1 MKRKGWLISMVV
13 AVAMLF
19 SGLIAAFPM
28 ASAQAADALLAV
40 AQYVKTSGSATCATN
55 PASATYNGTV
65 NINVPLSTALAG
77 HEADMAE
84 AARYGLYPH
93 GLEGKNKIAYI
104 SYAVTFPKNVTI
116 GQVTTSNT
124 SSIINGNRIVPTVES
139 TADRQTVNFKMYLI
153 DVNWAGVY
161 DAYQR
166 DKQDPGAHTVNLRI
180 PYTVTATTKQQ
191 AQQFEAATVTGRGSL
206 SFYKSG
212 WEAQLDYNVQNYK
225 TDDASQP
232 LASGMSDCLP
242 DPVQKTTKW
251 VADTGESL
259 KNPVV
264 GDDFQVAGTIDGYEF
279 VSEATSGDGNTKTYT
294 FKKKST
300 NPTDAIPEGTIKG
313 TISANLSGSA
323 DGNKKNLQRRRF
335 HCSEQKVCF
344 LCNRH
349 TACERPC

>member
-116 GQVTTSNT
+116 G
-124 SSIINGNRIVPTVES
+124 
-139 TADRQTVNFKMYLI
+139 
-153 DVNWAGVY
+153 
-161 DAYQR
+161 
-166 DKQDPGAHTVNLRI
+166 
-180 PYTVTATTKQQ
+180 
-191 AQQFEAATVTGRGSL
+191 
-206 SFYKSG
+206 
-212 WEAQLDYNVQNYK
+212 
-225 TDDASQP
+225 
-232 LASGMSDCLP
+232 
-242 DPVQKTTKW
+242 
-251 VADTGESL
+251 
-259 KNPVV
+259 
-264 GDDFQVAGTIDGYEF
+264 
-279 VSEATSGDGNTKTYT
+279 
-294 FKKKST
+294 
-300 NPTDAIPEGTIKG
+300 
-313 TISANLSGSA
+313 
-323 DGNKKNLQRRRF
+323 
-335 HCSEQKVCF
+335 
-344 LCNRH
+344 
-349 TACERPC
+349 

>member
-1 MKRKGWLISMVV
+1 MVV

-19 SGLIAAFPM
+19 SGLIATFPM
-28 ASAQAADALLAV
+28 ASAQAADAKLPV

-77 HEADMAE
+77 HDDDMKT
-84 AARYGLYPH
+84 AAKNGYYPH

-124 SSIINGNRIVPTVES
+124 SSIINGNRIVSTV
-139 TADRQTVNFKMYLI
+139 DGQTVNFKMYLI

-166 DKQDPGAHTVNLRI
+166 DQQDPGAHTVNLSI
-180 PYTVTATTKQQ
+180 SYTVTATTKQQ
-191 AQQFEAATVTGRGSL
+191 AQQFEAADVRGHGFF
-206 SFYKSG
+206 SFYPSG
-212 WEAQLDYNVQNYK
+212 TAAQWGFGKRTYE

-251 VADTGESL
+251 VADTGEQI
-259 KNPVV
+259 KDPVV
-264 GDDFQVAGTIDGYEF
+264 GDDFQAAGTIDGYEF
-279 VSEATSGDGNTKTYT
+279 VGEATSGDGNTKTYT

-323 DGNKKNLQRRRF
+323 DGNKKKSPTQAFSLQRAKSLF
-335 HCSEQKVCF
+335 S
-344 LCNRH
+344 L
-349 TACERPC
+349 